1 MSLEDLKGKT
11 IHLNFSLKPKI
22 TIKKLEKDLA
32 EMAKK
37 KRISLATKNHRIALS
52 RWIKSLVEDE
62 IEYFIHKLEVGH
74 RTGNKTPSL
83 AKSPHDLRRRNT
95 GAITQMVPGGMIQV
109 SNKGKNDFYPAY
121 NSAKTEESTED

>member
-11 IHLNFSLKPKI
+11 IHLNFNLKPKI

-52 RWIKSLVEDE
+52 RWIKSLVESE
-62 IEYFIHKLEVGH
+62 IEHFIQKLEAGYK
-74 RTGNKTPSL
+74 TGTKTPSF
-83 AKSPHDLRRRNT
+83 AKSPHDLRRQNT
-95 GAITQMVPGGMIQV
+95 GAITQMVPGGMVQV
-109 SNKGKNDFYPAY
+109 SNKGKTDFYPAY
-121 NSAKTEESTED
+121 NSLKPEESAGD